1 MINDNML
8 RLWFGL
14 FTFLLALTAQPADAT
29 TPPVELM
36 RIDGVTQPMS
46 DYIGH
51 GKWVVINVWSP
62 TCSACVK
69 ELPSL
74 EKFRAKH
81 AADTIVLGVTLDFP
95 SFGYGKADIIKD
107 FLKSH
112 PLDYPIFLADL
123 DLTAAL
129 IGNRLVAIPL
139 IAIFHPDGRVLARWP
154 GYIDI
159 DEIEEFM
166 QNYRDYMPDNDD
178 ATGIE

>member
-1 MINDNML
+1 MIYKKL
-8 RLWFGL
+8 RSVLCI
-14 FTFLLALTAQPADAT
+14 FLLTLAAQAVVAAASQ
-29 TPPVELM
+29 VELV

-46 DYIGH
+46 DYIGK

-69 ELPSL
+69 ELPEL

-81 AADTIVLGVTLDFP
+81 ADDVTVLGVTLDFP
-95 SFGYGKADIIKD
+95 SFGYGKADIIKK
-107 FLKSH
+107 FLQSH

-123 DLTAAL
+123 DLTAAV
-129 IGNRLVAIPL
+129 IGKRLVAIPL

-159 DEIEEFM
+159 GEIEEFM
-166 QNYRDYMPDNDD
+166 QNYRNYLPDNEES
-178 ATGIE
+178 TGVE